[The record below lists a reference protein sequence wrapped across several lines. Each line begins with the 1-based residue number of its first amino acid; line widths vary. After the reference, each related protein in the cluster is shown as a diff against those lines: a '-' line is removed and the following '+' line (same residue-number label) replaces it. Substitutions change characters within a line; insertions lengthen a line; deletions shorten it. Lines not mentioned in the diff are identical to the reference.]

1 MSASSPRVSTFLN
14 QHPIESPVA
23 GAIPSPDMFIDS
35 EDELPA
41 EQLTQEQVV
50 SYNVIDQQMEFPVLN
65 DSEIDEFCEFINFS
79 SHSDCDLIKPIS
91 PLSTGTLGE
100 WGKNSI

>member
-1 MSASSPRVSTFLN
+1 MFASSLRVSTFPN

-23 GAIPSPDMFIDS
+23 SAIPSPDMFIDS

-41 EQLTQEQVV
+41 EQLMQEQVV
-50 SYNVIDQQMEFPVLN
+50 GYNVIDQQMEFPVLN

-79 SHSDCDLIKPIS
+79 SHSDCD
-91 PLSTGTLGE
+91 
-100 WGKNSI
+100 

>member
-1 MSASSPRVSTFLN
+1 
-14 QHPIESPVA
+14 
-23 GAIPSPDMFIDS
+23 MFIDS

-41 EQLTQEQVV
+41 EQMTLEQVV
-50 SYNVIDQQMEFPVLN
+50 GCNVIDQEIEFPVLN

-79 SHSDCDLIKPIS
+79 SHSDCDLIEPIS

-100 WGKNSI
+100 WGKNSNLKTLSEFKSPITVQIKGIVGDPPHS